1 MTAERFVCGVD
12 GGGTSTRVLIATASG
27 DVVGSGKSGSGNL
40 HDVGRD
46 ALRVN
51 LTEAWAAAWAE
62 ARANPRPAEAAFCA
76 MASVGTPRNRD
87 AVLDLAREIG
97 LARPHAIAV
106 DIDLVAALAGG
117 LGGGDGIALI
127 AGTGSS
133 CFGRDASGA
142 TFQSGGWGS
151 LLDDVGS
158 ATWLGTQAMVA
169 AIRDFDGRGPRTVLR
184 DAIERELAL
193 ADMRELLP
201 MIDGDVSV
209 RARRARLAPLVT
221 DAAEDGDHVAR
232 DLLVRGADALAECVG
247 AVHRTLAFGKGP
259 CEVVVTGGLADG
271 VPAYRELV
279 HAKVY
284 ERVPAATCIEPRTS
298 NARGAVLE
306 ALRAVYADGVP
317 ETVAKRV
324 IAGGV

>member
-1 MTAERFVCGVD
+1 MTSERFACGVD
-12 GGGTSTRVLIATASG
+12 GGGTSTRVLIASAEG
-27 DVVGSGKSGSGNL
+27 EVIGSGTSGSGNL
-40 HDVGRD
+40 HDIGRD
-46 ALRVN
+46 ALLAN
-51 LTEAWAAAWAE
+51 ITEALEAAWAE
-62 ARANPRPAEAAFCA
+62 AGQAPRPAAAAFCA
-76 MASVGTPRNRD
+76 MASVGTPRNRE
-87 AVLDLAREIG
+87 AVLEIAREVG
-97 LARPHAIAV
+97 LAGSDAIAV

-169 AIRDFDGRGPRTVLR
+169 AIRDYDKRGPRTALR
-184 DAIERELAL
+184 DAVESALELET
-193 ADMRELLP
+193 MRELLP
-201 MIDGDVSV
+201 LIDGDVNV
-209 RARRARLAPLVT
+209 RARRASLAPLVT
-221 DAAEDGDHVAR
+221 DAAEDGDPVAR
-232 DLLVRGADALAECVG
+232 ELLVRGADALAECVR
-247 AVHRTLAFGKGP
+247 AVHRTLDFGDGT

-279 HAKVY
+279 HSQVYQYVPGAK
-284 ERVPAATCIEPRTS
+284 CIEPRTT

-306 ALRAVYADGVP
+306 ALRVVHGGSLPEAVA
-317 ETVAKRV
+317 RNV
-324 IAGGV
+324 ITPPA

>member
-1 MTAERFVCGVD
+1 MD
-12 GGGTSTRVLIATASG
+12 GGGTSTRVLIATVEG
-27 DVVGSGKSGSGNL
+27 EVVGTGESGSGNL
-40 HDVGRD
+40 HDIGRED
-46 ALRVN
+46 LRAN
-51 LTEAWAAAWAE
+51 MTEAWELAWAE
-62 ARANPRPAEAAFCA
+62 AGMSPRPAEAAFCA
-76 MASVGTPRNRD
+76 MASVGTPRNR
-87 AVLDLAREIG
+87 ASVLEIAREIG
-97 LARPHAIAV
+97 LAGPTAIVV

-169 AIRDFDGRGPRTVLR
+169 AIRDFDQRGPRTALR
-184 DAIERELAL
+184 EAVEGELEIAN
-193 ADMRELLP
+193 MRELLP
-201 MIDGDVSV
+201 LIDGDVSV
-209 RARRARLAPLVT
+209 RAKRAGLAPLVT
-221 DAAEDGDHVAR
+221 DAAQDGDPIAR

-247 AVHRTLAFGKGP
+247 AVHKTLDFGAGP

-279 HAKVY
+279 HVRVY
-284 ERVPAATCIEPRTS
+284 ERVPSAKCIEPRTT

-306 ALRAVYADGVP
+306 ALRGAHGGRVP
-317 ETVAKRV
+317 ESVARNV
-324 IAGGV
+324 IAAPV